1 MFSKHHV
8 HDQLYDFLS
17 GTIPEVERDAIEKH
31 LASCPSCS
39 AERKRIEE
47 AFKVLDA
54 HKPEMPALPAGY
66 WDGYWRGVE
75 VRLRTSQPRRTGIE
89 KLLEVVRGG
98 EAEGLLSPRFAYGL
112 LGFALGVV
120 VTLGILSPYITTK
133 KSQTEVSQPATAQA
147 EAQQATTESSTLSTV
162 TQEIS
167 QPLLRFFQKAKAF
180 LIAVKNTDESKETA
194 TDLVSEQ
201 ETSQELAAECRD
213 LKRLPLDPREQRLLS
228 ELDVVLVQLSKVKN
242 ERDSLKLDLVKEGIE
257 RNNLVMRIRVHELAR
272 EVRVLQ
278 AAQTES
284 NKGDSF

>member
-1 MFSKHHV
+1 MFRKHHV
-8 HDQLYDFLS
+8 HDRLYDFLS
-17 GTIPEVERDAIEKH
+17 GAIPEAERDGIEKH
-31 LASCPSCS
+31 LANCSRCS
-39 AERKRIEE
+39 AERKKVEE
-47 AFKVLDA
+47 AFEALDA
-54 HKPEMPALPAGY
+54 HKPEIPALPAGY

-75 VRLRTSQPRRTGIE
+75 VRLRTSHPRSTGIK
-89 KLLEVVRGG
+89 KLLEVIRGG

-120 VTLGILSPYITTK
+120 VTLGILSPYITK
-133 KSQTEVSQPATAQA
+133 RSQTEVRQPIAVQA
-147 EAQQATTESSTLSTV
+147 EPEQARTEAPTLSTV

-167 QPLLRFFQKAKAF
+167 QPLLRFFQRAKAF

-201 ETSQELAAECRD
+201 GTSQKLAAECRD

-228 ELDVVLVQLSKVKN
+228 EIDVVLVQLSKVKN

-272 EVRVLQ
+272 EVRLLQ